1 MLKENIE
8 LENHN
13 LINITI
19 KLIQASSMDVK

>member
-13 LINITI
+13 LINTII